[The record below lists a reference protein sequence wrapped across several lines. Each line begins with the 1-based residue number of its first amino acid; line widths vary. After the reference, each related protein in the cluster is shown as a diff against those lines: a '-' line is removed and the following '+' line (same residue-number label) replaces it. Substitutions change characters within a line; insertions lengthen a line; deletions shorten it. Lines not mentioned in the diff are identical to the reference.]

1 MDLLAA
7 SSDVV
12 IDDIGFIG
20 APYDQ
25 SSDVSTNTA
34 EELGRAANRIRG
46 YYTSVG
52 NQALSH
58 YEEVFVSGGA
68 CLVDG
73 STCHRF
79 GATSYTTDALG
90 LGPQIA
96 NPVLVLDGG
105 TAVVFLTWDDDFGS
119 TTSDYDLYLYDNVTS
134 ELVAVGGDDN
144 IGVTRRPVEF
154 LAWTNTTGGARW
166 YDIEITNL
174 LGVQPV
180 HTLELF
186 VFGGLP
192 LGNGT
197 EINFNTTRSSVPAQS
212 DAGGGVVSVGAI
224 NAADPSV
231 DDIEPYSSRGPA
243 NNGDTKPDVAAIDGV
258 SVTGSGGFPSTFFGT
273 SAAAPHVAGLA
284 ALLLGLRPDLLSGE
298 PGDDPTADRAT
309 LRAGILD
316 AAVDLGVSGVD
327 NTYGSGRV
335 DGLSSGLALAAS
347 APTPTATPTPAP
359 VPTLTIWGLAVMAG
373 LLLLVAALR
382 GRWSTS
388 QARSIQGR

>member
-7 SSDVV
+7 NSDVV

-34 EELGRAANRIRG
+34 EELGLAANRIRG

-73 STCHRF
+73 STCHQF

-90 LGPQIA
+90 LGPTIA
-96 NPVLVLDGG
+96 NFVYVPNGG
-105 TAVVFLTWDDDFGS
+105 TVAVVLTWDDDFGS

-144 IGVTRRPVEF
+144 IGVTGVPVEY
-154 LAWTNTTGGARW
+154 LAWTNATGGDRW
-166 YDIEITNL
+166 YDIEVTNF
-174 LGVQPV
+174 LGTQPAL
-180 HTLELF
+180 TLELF

-197 EINFNTTRSSVPAQS
+197 KINFNTTRSSVPAQS
-212 DAGGGVVSVGAI
+212 DAGGGAVSVGAI
-224 NAADPSV
+224 DAADPGV

-243 NNGDTKPDVAAIDGV
+243 NNGATKPDVAAIDGV
-258 SVTGSGGFPSTFFGT
+258 
-273 SAAAPHVAGLA
+273 
-284 ALLLGLRPDLLSGE
+284 
-298 PGDDPTADRAT
+298 
-309 LRAGILD
+309 
-316 AAVDLGVSGVD
+316 
-327 NTYGSGRV
+327 
-335 DGLSSGLALAAS
+335 
-347 APTPTATPTPAP
+347 
-359 VPTLTIWGLAVMAG
+359 
-373 LLLLVAALR
+373 
-382 GRWSTS
+382 
-388 QARSIQGR
+388 